1 MVTDKSSSMVE
12 LTRRICVLSN
22 VFLASSIVLFAAGFF
37 PHKAFLPG
45 LATWPTDRNGS
56 AHAAPFDKVIFMV
69 VDALRSDFVYSSD
82 SQFLFTQSLIRS
94 GAAAPFD
101 GQARPPTITMPR
113 IKAIT
118 TGSVPSF
125 LDVMLNFAESDTTST
140 LAHQDSWLAQSKAKP
155 GTKLVMYGDD
165 TWLKLFPGF
174 FDRADGTT
182 SFFVSDFTEVDQNVT
197 RHVPVELTQTDWS
210 VMILHYLG
218 LDHIGHKSGPRSI
231 NMAPKQREMDRVVED
246 IYHGMEKNAHLASS
260 LLILCGD
267 HGMNE
272 AGNHGGSSS
281 GEVNTALTFIS
292 PKFQAVYRGFDSPR
306 ASTSDY
312 SFYDRVEQSDI
323 APTLASLLGFP
334 IPLNSLGVII
344 PTLLELWPQE
354 LDKLDLL
361 VANAHQIAVIANAT
375 YPEAFKKFSSIQA
388 CELANSDAEILS
400 CAWLETRNAV
410 QAVEGGKMLAAQAM
424 SLTLS
429 FLRSAQDLLSGTASN
444 YDLVKMSAGIGI
456 AAMAL
461 ILAIASIPNG
471 TFAMLASGSAFT
483 LTALC
488 HSVTMFASSYVE
500 EEHQFWYWVSGGWL
514 MYFLLKEQRL
524 ISFYSL
530 PPIRGILISSVT
542 FLFGIIRHV
551 NSTGQKY
558 AASPSISSAIFPAE
572 TWLLWISTIVTYALI
587 SRRLTRRASTW
598 AETGSKQLSLL
609 PVPVCVAAFMFK
621 VAFTHADSPELLK
634 NFQLLSPL
642 VAMTSRYSLLG
653 QARIVFLG
661 IAHMLAC
668 ALYYE
673 APWKKQKTGEPSGDS
688 FIHTFH
694 NLLSLFLLTQTRVN
708 NIPVFLLYMIQLS
721 LLSTEPYLFSNL
733 TEISLTS
740 LLFQQSSFFALGGT
754 NAISSVDLSNAYNG
768 VSSYNV
774 LLVGILTFIS
784 NWAGPIW
791 WVSGTALLLRE
802 KERADGHSSYAG
814 GLDTSALSSVKG
826 DSTESNSTGT
836 KQSEG
841 QSLEST
847 FFTHFALLTL
857 FTSASA
863 LSVMLACT
871 VLRDHL
877 FIWTVFSPKYLYIGA
892 WAFGHHF
899 IINGL
904 FGWGLLSRLSGT

>member
-1 MVTDKSSSMVE
+1 MIGLPKTN
-12 LTRRICVLSN
+12 CVLSN
-22 VFLASSIVLFAAGFF
+22 ILLGCSIVLFAAGFF

-45 LATWPTDRNGS
+45 LATWPTDWSGPI
-56 AHAAPFDKVIFMV
+56 HAAPFDKVIFMV

-82 SQFLFTQSLIRS
+82 SQFLFTQSLIRA
-94 GAAAPFD
+94 GAAVPFD
-101 GQARPPTITMPR
+101 GHASPPTITMPR

-125 LDVMLNFAESDTTST
+125 LDVVLNFAESDTTST

-197 RHVPVELTQTDWS
+197 RHVPVELAQPDWS
-210 VMILHYLG
+210 VMVLHYLG

-231 NMAPKQREMDRVVED
+231 NMAPKQREMDAIVED
-246 IYHGMEKNAHLASS
+246 IYHAMEKSAHLKSS

-292 PKFQAVYRGFDSPR
+292 PKFQAVYKGFDSPR
-306 ASTSDY
+306 ASTSEY
-312 SFYDRVEQSDI
+312 SFYDKVEQSDI

-334 IPLNSLGVII
+334 IPLNSLGIVI

-354 LDKLDLL
+354 SDKLDLL
-361 VANAHQIAVIANAT
+361 VANAHQIAEIAHAT
-375 YPEAFKKFSSIQA
+375 YPEAFKKFSSSQA
-388 CELANSDAEILS
+388 CASANSDAEILS

-410 QAVEGGKMLAAQAM
+410 QAVERSELSTPQAM
-424 SLTLS
+424 SLTLR
-429 FLRSAQDLLSGTASN
+429 FLKSAQDLLSGTASN
-444 YDLVKMSAGIGI
+444 YDLVKMAAGIGS
-456 AAMAL
+456 AAVSL
-461 ILAIASIPNG
+461 ILAIMSIPEG
-471 TFAMLASGSAFT
+471 TFDTLVSGSAFT
-483 LTALC
+483 LIVLC

-500 EEHQFWYWVSGGWL
+500 EEHQFWYWVLGGWL
-514 MYFLLKEQRL
+514 MYILFMEQRL
-524 ISFYSL
+524 ISFHSL
-530 PPIRGILISSVT
+530 PPIRGLLMSTVT
-542 FLFGIIRHV
+542 FLFGIVRHV

-558 AASPSISSAIFPAE
+558 AAWPSISSTVFPAE
-572 TWLLWISTIVTYALI
+572 TWLLWTSTIAIYALI

-598 AETGSKQLSLL
+598 AESGSRQLSLL
-609 PVPVCVAAFMFK
+609 PVPVCIAAFMFK

-634 NFQLLSPL
+634 EFQLLSPL
-642 VAMTSRYSLLG
+642 VALTSRYSLVR

-673 APWKKQKTGEPSGDS
+673 APWKKQETHEHPGDS

-694 NLLSLFLLTQTRVN
+694 NLLSLFLLTQSRVN
-708 NIPVFLLYMIQLS
+708 NIPVFLLFSTQLS
-721 LLSTEPYLFSNL
+721 LLSTEPHLFSNL
-733 TEISLTS
+733 AEISLTS
-740 LLFQQSSFFALGGT
+740 LLLQQSSFFALGGT

-768 VSSYNV
+768 VSGYNV

-802 KERADGHSSYAG
+802 KEWADANSRAVNNPSTPTLSVVERESKGGDVDGTQRPH
-814 GLDTSALSSVKG
+814 D
-826 DSTESNSTGT
+826 
-836 KQSEG
+836 
-841 QSLEST
+841 QSLKGAS
-847 FFTHFALLTL
+847 FTHFALLTL
-857 FTSASA
+857 FTSAST

-871 VLRDHL
+871 VLREHL

-904 FGWGLLSRLSGT
+904 FGWGLLSRFAAT